1 LRALD
6 ALVEHHPDALDLR
19 FARACL
25 LEDLGRLAGAK
36 RDYARILAGDPC
48 HRGALI
54 NAATMAYV
62 DGRTT
67 EALGLYRRAVAAH
80 PADPAA
86 LVNLGN
92 VLADTGAWDESRA
105 HYERALAVEPDH
117 AIAHYVLAR
126 LLEERGDP
134 AAAAHRAR
142 AFATP
147 LVHVT
152 PASSATPLRVLM
164 PIAADGGNLVTTL
177 FFDDRD
183 VAVTTLVAESYR
195 TGWTLPAHDLIVNA
209 VADADR
215 SGDALDAVTA
225 IVAASGRPCV
235 NPPAAV
241 RVTGRVA
248 MTRRLREVPGVVV
261 PRTEAFARADCTP
274 ATLAA
279 AGFRYPLLLR
289 APGFHAGRY
298 FVRVNAAADVPA
310 QCDGLPGDELIAI
323 AFVDTRRTDGRYRKY
338 RMLAIDGAL
347 VPLHLALARQWKVHY
362 FRGDNAVRAAS
373 RTLEADYLN
382 DPRTHL
388 GPGAYAALERVRD
401 ALALD
406 YGGIDFTLDDA
417 GNVVVFEANASFAI
431 YLPDDDAT
439 AVHRRPFAD
448 AAIAAV
454 RDMIRRRALGGQQM
468 MREDGSLDNGKN
480 LAPT

>member
-1 LRALD
+1 LHALD
-6 ALVEHHPDALDLR
+6 VLVELHPHARDLR

-25 LEDLGRLAGAK
+25 LEDLGRLGAA
-36 RDYARILAGDPC
+36 RREYAALIAVDPN

-62 DGRTT
+62 EGRTT
-67 EALGLYRRAVAAH
+67 EALGLYRRAAAAH
-80 PADPAA
+80 PGDPAA

-105 HYERALAVEPDH
+105 SYERALAADPDH

-126 LLEERGDP
+126 LLDERGDP
-134 AAAAHRAR
+134 SAATHRAR
-142 AFATP
+142 AFAAP

-152 PASSATPLRVLM
+152 PSSSASPRRVLM
-164 PIAADGGNLVTTL
+164 PIAANGGNL
-177 FFDDRD
+177 
-183 VAVTTLVAESYR
+183 VTTLVAESYR
-195 TGWTLPAHDLIVNA
+195 PACALPAHDLIVNA

-215 SGDALDAVTA
+215 SGDALDAVAA
-225 IVAASGRPCV
+225 IVAASGRPCI

-241 RVTGRVA
+241 RATGRVA
-248 MTRRLREVPGVVV
+248 MTRRLRDVPGVVV
-261 PRTEAFARADCTP
+261 PRTERFARADCTP

-279 AGFRYPLLLR
+279 AGFTYPLLLR

-298 FVRVNAAADVPA
+298 FVRVTSPADVPA
-310 QCDGLPGDELIAI
+310 QRDGLPGDELLAI
-323 AFVDTRRTDGRYRKY
+323 AFVDTRHADGRYRKY
-338 RMLAIDGAL
+338 RMLAIDGEL

-362 FRGDNAVRAAS
+362 FRADNAVRAAS
-373 RTLEADYLN
+373 RTLEADYLR
-382 DPRTHL
+382 DPRAHL
-388 GPGAYAALERVRD
+388 GASAYAALERVRD

-439 AVHRRPFAD
+439 AAHRRPFAD

-454 RDMIRRRALGGQQM
+454 RAMIRRRASGGQQVV
-468 MREDGSLDNGKN
+468 REDRSFDDGKD